1 MVLSLS
7 LLRAFWMAEDSAS
20 EWSKW
25 LLLEHHTPQ
34 RDQFHRAVTGCASAN
49 LLVRWK
55 GARPTRS
62 RHAGV
67 GFSHRRKPG
76 QRDADSFEGD
86 RKDEPDF
93 APLGLR
99 QLPFTPQLSY
109 NPSNDGDTRNPV
121 RPSWNPNFTGPVIL
135 GSPNL
140 YFNPAAFTQPSA

>member
-1 MVLSLS
+1 
-7 LLRAFWMAEDSAS
+7 MAEDSAS

-34 RDQFHRAVTGCASAN
+34 RDQFSPGCNRMCVGESLSAVERGTANTVSARGC
-49 LLVRWK
+49 W
-55 GARPTRS
+55 
-62 RHAGV
+62 
-67 GFSHRRKPG
+67 FSQRRKPG

-140 YFNPAAFTQPSA
+140 YF